1 MRVRA
6 APLLATAVVLGLVCG
21 AAISLAAFY
30 VARYGPSAGNWSFR
44 GNGAIAVYAAFPAV
58 MAGGWTA
65 IALHARGHEWL
76 VRGIGAGVVGLLI
89 ALLGAGILPVL
100 GAAADRLGS
109 PIAFI
114 ALPAWMAAAPI
125 AASRLRGGTRISA
138 LPHVVAG
145 VLWLLS
151 TAAGLV
157 GVAVVLPA
165 GS

>member
-1 MRVRA
+1 MRVRV

-30 VARYGPSAGNWSFR
+30 VARYGPSAGSWSFK

-65 IALHARGHEWL
+65 IALHARGRRWL
-76 VRGIGAGVVGLLI
+76 LGGIGAGAVGLLI

-100 GAAADRLGS
+100 GVDADRLGS

-114 ALPAWMAAAPI
+114 ALLAWMAAAPI
-125 AASRLRGGTRISA
+125 AASRSRAGTVSSP
-138 LPHVVAG
+138 LPHFVAG
-145 VLWLLS
+145 VSWFLAA
-151 TAAGLV
+151 AAGLV
-157 GVAVVLPA
+157 GVGVLIPA

>member
-1 MRVRA
+1 MHGRA
-6 APLLATAVVLGLVCG
+6 ASLLATGVVLGLVCG

-65 IALHARGHEWL
+65 IALHARGHAWL

-89 ALLGAGILPVL
+89 ALLGAGVLPVL
-100 GAAADRLGS
+100 GVAADRLGS

-114 ALPAWMAAAPI
+114 ALLAWMAASPI
-125 AASRLRGGTRISA
+125 AALRLRGGTPTSA
-138 LPHVVAG
+138 PLNVVAAL
-145 VLWLLS
+145 LWFLA